1 MKVLIRSGKELKA
14 ERLTMEYLMNI
25 VKKVLYTRLNFFN
38 KPMENLQ
45 GFPNAKLIEDL
56 EGLVGKIYGYAKIF
70 L

>member
-1 MKVLIRSGKELKA
+1 
-14 ERLTMEYLMNI
+14 MNI

-38 KPMENLQ
+38 KPVENLQ
-45 GFPNAKLIEDL
+45 GFTNAKLIENL